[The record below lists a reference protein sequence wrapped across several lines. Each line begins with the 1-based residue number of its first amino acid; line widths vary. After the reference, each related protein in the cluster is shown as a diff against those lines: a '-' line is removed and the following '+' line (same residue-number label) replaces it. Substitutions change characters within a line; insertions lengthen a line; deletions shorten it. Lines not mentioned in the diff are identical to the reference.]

1 MPNVGVVVLPP
12 ANKRKRSGSN
22 RQPSH
27 RQCDA
32 LPIELLFQIKLF
44 VCSGLFYLVFKGV
57 AFGSEA
63 FKYYVFRGA
72 AEVKL
77 PSKRNRNLW
86 LQLLVIP
93 RRIELRFAERKSAV
107 LTTRRW
113 DLWVG
118 Y

>member
-1 MPNVGVVVLPP
+1 MPKVGVVVLPP

-32 LPIELLFQIKLF
+32 LPIELLFQIRLF
-44 VCSGLFYLVFKGV
+44 VCIGLLYLVFKLT
-57 AFGSEA
+57 SQ
-63 FKYYVFRGA
+63 R
-72 AEVKL
+72 
-77 PSKRNRNLW
+77 SRNLW
-86 LQLLVIP
+86 LQVLVIP

-113 DLWVG
+113 DLIGVSSPSG
-118 Y
+118 DRVAQLPSYAVPR